1 MGYMTDTGR
10 SAALR
15 GIGWMVAAA
24 IGYSLNAGIVRQ
36 LSGDFTPYQIVFWRS
51 VVAVIC
57 LAPFLASQIKGGAA
71 RSIKRWKLFL
81 LRALFTYLGMATTYY
96 ALANMP
102 IAEVYALQFTLPIF
116 TIFGAVIVF
125 KERAGAGAWVACTI
139 GFAGTLIILRP
150 GFEAISAAALIAIAS
165 AMLYAASNL
174 TIKMLARTE
183 DTTTITL
190 YGNLIMLPL
199 ALVPALFD
207 WRWPTADTIGWI
219 VALGVFTTLGQ
230 WALTRSI
237 AAADARIVWPFDFL
251 RLPFTVAIGYVMFAQ
266 VPGIW
271 TWIGAIVIFG
281 AAYYVIRREA
291 TPT

>member
-1 MGYMTDTGR
+1 MSDSAR

-15 GIGWMVAAA
+15 GIGWMVLAA

-51 VVAVIC
+51 IVAVAC
-57 LAPFLASQIKGGAA
+57 LLPWLVRHLKSGAA
-71 RSIKRWKLFL
+71 QSIKSWKLFL

-116 TIFGAVIVF
+116 TILGAVIVF
-125 KERAGAGAWVACTI
+125 KERAGSGAWIACAV

-150 GFEAISAAALIAIAS
+150 GFAIVSTAALVALAS
-165 AMLYAASNL
+165 AVLYAASNVA
-174 TIKMLARTE
+174 IKKLAQTE
-183 DTTTITL
+183 NATTITL
-190 YGNLIMLPL
+190 YGNLIILPMAL
-199 ALVPALFD
+199 APALFD
-207 WRWPTADTIGWI
+207 WHWPTAETIGWI
-219 VALGVFTTLGQ
+219 IALGVFTTLGQ

-237 AAADARIVWPFDFL
+237 GSADARIVWPFDFL

-266 VPGIW
+266 VPGPW
-271 TWIGAIVIFG
+271 TWVGAIVIFC

-291 TPT
+291 KST

>member
-1 MGYMTDTGR
+1 MTETDRT
-10 SAALR
+10 AALR

-36 LSGDFTPYQIVFWRS
+36 LSDDFTPYQIVFWRS
-51 VVAVIC
+51 VVAVAC
-57 LAPFLASQIKGGAA
+57 LAPWLVGQIKGGAA
-71 RSIKRWKLFL
+71 KSIKSWKLFL

-102 IAEVYALQFTLPIF
+102 IAEVYALQFTMPIF
-116 TIFGAVIVF
+116 TIIGAVIVF
-125 KERAGAGAWVACTI
+125 RERAGSGAWIACAV
-139 GFAGTLIILRP
+139 GFAGTLMILRP
-150 GFEAISAAALIAIAS
+150 GFEAVSTAALIALAS
-165 AMLYAASNL
+165 AVLYAASNIA
-174 TIKMLARTE
+174 IKMLARTE

-190 YGNLIMLPL
+190 YGNLLMLPL
-199 ALVPALFD
+199 ALIPALFD
-207 WRWPTADTIGWI
+207 WRWPTADAIGWI

-291 TPT
+291 TST

>member
-1 MGYMTDTGR
+1 MTETDR

-24 IGYSLNAGIVRQ
+24 VGYSLNAGIVRQ
-36 LSGDFTPYQIVFWRS
+36 LSDDFTPFQIVFWRS
-51 VVAVIC
+51 VVAVAC
-57 LAPFLASQIKGGAA
+57 LAPFLAGQIRGGAA
-71 RSIKRWKLFL
+71 RSIKSWKLFL

-116 TIFGAVIVF
+116 TIIGAVIVF
-125 KERAGAGAWVACTI
+125 RERAGAGAWIACAV
-139 GFAGTLIILRP
+139 GFAGTLMILRP
-150 GFEAISAAALIAIAS
+150 GFEAVSAAALIALAS
-165 AMLYAASNL
+165 AVLYAASNIV
-174 TIKMLARTE
+174 IKMLARTE

-190 YGNLIMLPL
+190 YGNLLMLPL
-199 ALVPALFD
+199 ALLPALFG

-266 VPGIW
+266 VPGLW
-271 TWIGAIVIFG
+271 TWIGAIVIFC
-281 AAYYVIRREA
+281 AAYYVVRREA
-291 TPT
+291 K

>member
-1 MGYMTDTGR
+1 MTETAR

-15 GIGWMVAAA
+15 GIGWMVVAA

-51 VVAVIC
+51 VVAVVC
-57 LAPFLASQIKGGAA
+57 LAPFLVSHLKGGAA
-71 RSIKRWKLFL
+71 QSIKSWKLFL
-81 LRALFTYLGMATTYY
+81 LRALLTYLGMATTYY

-116 TIFGAVIVF
+116 TIIGAVIVF
-125 KERAGAGAWVACTI
+125 KERAGAGAWIACAV

-150 GFEAISAAALIAIAS
+150 GFETISAAALIAIAS
-165 AMLYAASNL
+165 AVLYAASNI

-183 DTTTITL
+183 NTTTITL
-190 YGNLIMLPL
+190 YGNLLMLPL
-199 ALVPALFD
+199 ALIPALFD

-271 TWIGAIVIFG
+271 TWIGAIVIFC

-291 TPT
+291 TST

>member
-1 MGYMTDTGR
+1 MTETDRT
-10 SAALR
+10 AALR

-36 LSGDFTPYQIVFWRS
+36 LSDDFTPYQIVFWRS
-51 VVAVIC
+51 VVAVAC
-57 LAPFLASQIKGGAA
+57 LAPWLVSQIKGGAA
-71 RSIKRWKLFL
+71 KSIKSWKLFL

-102 IAEVYALQFTLPIF
+102 IAEVYALQFTMPIL
-116 TIFGAVIVF
+116 TILGAVIVF
-125 KERAGAGAWVACTI
+125 KERAGSGAWIACAV

-150 GFEAISAAALIAIAS
+150 GFEAVSTAALIALAS
-165 AMLYAASNL
+165 AVLYAASNIV
-174 TIKMLARTE
+174 IKMLARTE

-199 ALVPALFD
+199 ALIPALFD
-207 WRWPTADTIGWI
+207 WRWPTADAVGWI

-291 TPT
+291 TST